1 MKRVVT
7 EGLAGALLEGS
18 PDGLVICDQAGII
31 VLVNRQIEQL
41 FDVDREHLVGQRIEC
56 LIPEHQRASHAD
68 HRKHYA
74 EEPRTRPMGEGMQLW
89 ARRWD
94 GSVFPVEIALSPIP
108 TDNGMLVM
116 AAVRDVTARLA
127 AQAELEEARTRTMLA
142 EDRERIARD
151 LHDTVIQRLFADGLT
166 LQAMLPRVPEELRGR
181 LQDVLDDHDDAIR
194 EIRTSI
200 FGLGRSRGAESG
212 LRRAILDVVEQASR
226 VLGFR
231 PTLRLDGVLEGRMSG
246 SVESELLATMREALS
261 NAARHAGA
269 SGIEVDVA
277 ANETHLTLVIADNGL
292 GIQPERLHSGA
303 GNGLPNMLARATEL
317 GGTCEIGPRPGGGTV
332 VEWRVPIS

>member
-1 MKRVVT
+1 MRQMIT
-7 EGLAGALLEGS
+7 EGVAAALLEGS
-18 PDGLVICDQAGII
+18 PDGVVICNDGGEI
-31 VLVNRQIEQL
+31 VLVNRQIEKL
-41 FDVDREHLVGQRIEC
+41 FEVERDQLVGQRIEC
-56 LIPEHQRASHAD
+56 LIPEHQRSTHVD
-68 HRKHYA
+68 HRRRYTA
-74 EEPRTRPMGEGMQLW
+74 DPRTRPMGQGVQLW
-89 ARRWD
+89 ARKWD
-94 GSVFPVEIALSPIP
+94 DTVFPVEIALSPIP
-108 TDNGMLVM
+108 TPAGVLVI
-116 AAVRDVTARLA
+116 ATVRDVTARLA

-200 FGLGRSRGAESG
+200 FGLGRSRAAESG
-212 LRRAILDVVEQASR
+212 LRRAVLDVVEQAAR

-246 SVESELLATMREALS
+246 PVESELLATMREALS
-261 NAARHAGA
+261 NAARHACAGA
-269 SGIEVDVA
+269 IEVDVA
-277 ANETHLTLVIADNGL
+277 ANDSYLTLVVADNGS
-292 GIQPERLHSGA
+292 GIAPERLGS
-303 GNGLPNMLARATEL
+303 GNGLANMQARATEL
-317 GGTCEIGPRPGGGTV
+317 GGRCEIGPRPGGGTI